1 MRSRFRAYAALAA
14 GSLRSRWW
22 EPLLQSLSAALA
34 VALIG
39 AGGLTILSVQGSY
52 QATSQR
58 LHAPQLWVHVP
69 VAQANSVYDRVS
81 AAANVATLGPIY
93 LQQTGVIRLAG
104 KELPAA
110 LTLLPPSPPAM
121 QHLTLLA
128 GTWPG
133 ADRPGMLLD
142 RSAASALSA
151 NAGVGTKVELTGPGG
166 SLQVAVTGLVLDMS
180 HAAYPLSSPAVV
192 YVPAAVFGQLAG
204 GASGQ
209 VALFGVRVH
218 DAGQLLSTALA
229 IQRFLPAGVS
239 GINGARAVVVGL
251 QPLTLAVVGFLLL
264 FGLFAAAASLVFIA
278 GTTRAEIIRSAKDIG
293 ILRAIG
299 WKIGQVRRALMLQ
312 KVAIVFI
319 GVIAGSVASLLL
331 GAWLTT
337 QIVQVMGLQSSLSGA
352 PLILFPTAL
361 LVLLATAAATALA
374 TLRLGAVSPAATL
387 AAGYRQPPSRLS
399 ATLGQ
404 DRGPLAARLG
414 VALLSGRPGRTTT
427 AAVVL
432 VVGLVT
438 VVFCVIMSATISNFS
453 KSPSTWGLAYDWRVD
468 FLPGVSAT
476 QVQTALAA
484 TTGVA
489 RSEPVFERS
498 ATLSAGGGGA
508 LAKFVEPG
516 EELLVFH
523 LLSGHPINGPTQ
535 VLAGAGLASSVGWAP
550 GQSIGFDIGGHHVNA
565 TLAGVYR
572 ELDNQGQV
580 IVANASVLHAIE
592 SDPVPSYFLVRLRPT
607 ADDAAS
613 RRAFEAA
620 LGGRTVV
627 TGVKTALQ
635 IPFVDVF
642 AAVFLVLGLGLIIL
656 ATVVM
661 FTMAL
666 ILAEE
671 QTLVVGILK
680 AIGARRRQIGGAFLW
695 ASLLITVP
703 CLIVAIP
710 LGIALS
716 TGLIAV
722 LSASIGGVDAVVP
735 LGNLAVLLPLG
746 LIAPIA
752 AFLIPAVR
760 SLTASPAA
768 IIRAE
773 R

>member
-1 MRSRFRAYAALAA
+1 MRSRARAYAALAA

-39 AGGLTILSVQGSY
+39 AGGLTVLSVQGSY

-58 LHAPQLWVHVP
+58 LHAPQLWVRVP
-69 VAQANSVYDRVS
+69 ASQATSVYDRIS
-81 AAANVATLGPIY
+81 ATANVAALGPIY

-128 GTWPG
+128 GAWPG
-133 ADRPGMLLD
+133 TDRPGMLLD
-142 RSAASALSA
+142 RSAASALSP
-151 NAGVGTKVELTGPGG
+151 NAGVGTEVELTGPGG
-166 SLQVAVTGLVLDMS
+166 SLQVPVTGTVLDMS

-204 GASGQ
+204 STSEQ
-209 VALFGVRVH
+209 LALFGMRVH
-218 DAGQLLSTALA
+218 DAGQLLNTALA
-229 IQRFLPAGVS
+229 IERFLPAGTS
-239 GINGARAVVVGL
+239 EINGGRSVVLAL

-278 GTTRAEIIRSAKDIG
+278 GMTRAEVIRSAKEIG

-299 WKIGQVRRALMLQ
+299 WNIGQVRRAFLLL
-312 KVAIVFI
+312 KVAVVLT

-331 GAWLTT
+331 GGWLTA
-337 QIVQVMGLQSSLSGA
+337 QIVQVMGLQSSVSGA
-352 PLILFPTAL
+352 PLILFPTGL
-361 LVLLATAAATALA
+361 LVLLATAVATRLA
-374 TLRLGAVSPAATL
+374 TRRLGAVSPAATL

-399 ATLGQ
+399 ATLGRE
-404 DRGPLAARLG
+404 RGPLAARLG
-414 VALLSGRPGRTTT
+414 LALLIGRPGRTTT

-476 QVQTALAA
+476 QVQTALTA
-484 TTGVA
+484 TNGVD
-489 RSEPVFERS
+489 RSEPVFERT
-498 ATLSAGGGGA
+498 ATLSASRSGA

-516 EELLVFH
+516 EKLLVFH
-523 LLSGHPINGPTQ
+523 LLSGRPMNCPTE
-535 VLAGAGLASSVGWAP
+535 VLAGAGLASSVGWAA
-550 GQSIGFDIGGHHVNA
+550 GQSIAFDICGHRINA

-580 IVANASVLHAIE
+580 IVADESVLQARE
-592 SDPVPSYFLVRLRPT
+592 SDPVPSYFLVRLAPG
-607 ADDAAS
+607 ANEPAS
-613 RRAFEAA
+613 RRAFETV
-620 LGGRTVV
+620 LGGRAIV

-642 AAVFLVLGLGLIIL
+642 AAVFLVLGLGLIVL
-656 ATVVM
+656 AIVVM

-671 QTLVVGILK
+671 QTVVVGILK

-695 ASLLITVP
+695 SSLLIAVP

-735 LGNLAVLLPLG
+735 LGNLAALVPLG

-752 AFLIPAVR
+752 AFLIPAAR
-760 SLTASPAA
+760 SLNTSPAA